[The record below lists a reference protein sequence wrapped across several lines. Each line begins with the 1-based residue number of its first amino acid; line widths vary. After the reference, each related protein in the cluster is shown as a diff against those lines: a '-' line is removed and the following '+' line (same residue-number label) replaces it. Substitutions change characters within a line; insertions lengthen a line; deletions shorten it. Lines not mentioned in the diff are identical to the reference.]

1 MIHRTPGPGPGA
13 RGARGLTW
21 NSSLHP
27 FHRALRQTLGDV
39 QRPGRRPAPWATLS
53 GITALEHTAPPPPL
67 LPRLRGTHRPWP
79 CALPPTCPRPGPLR
93 LHRRS
98 NPFSSRQTGFHPP
111 SRALHDA
118 PPFLPS
124 PHEPPSHEPP
134 SHEPPSLELPLSSPL
149 PAQAP
154 RSTTRCPRGPFLRP
168 RKTDREF
175 RLIEIFRQTTKNKK
189 QEQNTTPKTSSVS
202 LLCETSPGG
211 GSRRVRRPAPGHEA
225 KG

>member
-134 SHEPPSLELPLSSPL
+134 SHEPPSLELPLSSPSPPRRHGDHTL
-149 PAQAP
+149 PAGALP
-154 RSTTRCPRGPFLRP
+154 PPPKNRP
-168 RKTDREF
+168 RVPVNRDFSANYEEQETR
-175 RLIEIFRQTTKNKK
+175 TKH
-189 QEQNTTPKTSSVS
+189 NTKDKFGE
-202 LLCETSPGG
+202 LCETSPGG